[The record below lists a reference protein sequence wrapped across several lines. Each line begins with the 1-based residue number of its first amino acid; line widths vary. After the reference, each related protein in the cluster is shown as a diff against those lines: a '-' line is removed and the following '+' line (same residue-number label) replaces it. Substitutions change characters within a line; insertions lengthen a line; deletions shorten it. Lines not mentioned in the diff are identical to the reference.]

1 MIVLVVNY
9 YIVKCW
15 IWNICLY
22 FNIKFCMFL
31 KENDIVLKWL
41 WLYNYF
47 KCGCCFVFFNDGMDF
62 FFNYGVYDCI
72 F

>member
-15 IWNICLY
+15 IWNICYDL
-22 FNIKFCMFL
+22 FIINIKFCMFL

-62 FFNYGVYDCI
+62 FF
-72 F
+72 

>member
-15 IWNICLY
+15 IWNICYDL
-22 FNIKFCMFL
+22 FIINIKFCMFL

-47 KCGCCFVFFNDGMDF
+47 KCGCCFWVFFNDGMDF
-62 FFNYGVYDCI
+62 FF
-72 F
+72 